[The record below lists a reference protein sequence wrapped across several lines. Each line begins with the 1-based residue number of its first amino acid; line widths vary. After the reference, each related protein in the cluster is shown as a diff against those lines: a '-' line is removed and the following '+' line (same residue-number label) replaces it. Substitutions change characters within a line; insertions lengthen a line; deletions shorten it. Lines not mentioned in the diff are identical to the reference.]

1 MEIAERA
8 ITSFYGSACHELGIS
23 LTKLPRLRDGTA
35 RANAQRREP
44 RKNHA
49 LSNETW
55 RRRKPRYLANIWGP
69 CIREV
74 RAFVPRDYDCT
85 AACGSIYPPLEASAR
100 FFIYF
105 SQNEPYNTLRFRR
118 ILRLWDPPSCFCVT
132 VRLLC
137 GRHAE
142 ERAPARV
149 RGYEF
154 PVRQS
159 HNSFPWRRGSIG
171 QRRGARGKVGSVV
184 NYRVYR
190 SFMKENPSA
199 RALDLSL
206 SLSFSFARSLSLLSL
221 RFLSFFTID
230 CIHVCTHGGINAYT
244 T

>member
-1 MEIAERA
+1 MEIAGRA
-8 ITSFYGSACHELGIS
+8 ITSIYRSACRVLGIS
-23 LTKLPRLRDGTA
+23 LTRLPRVRDGTA
-35 RANAQRREP
+35 RADARRREP

-55 RRRKPRYLANIWGP
+55 RRKKPRYIANIWGP

-74 RAFVPRDYDCT
+74 WAPIPRDYNRT
-85 AACGSIYPPLEASAR
+85 AARGSVYPPLEASAR
-100 FFIYF
+100 FFVYF

-149 RGYEF
+149 RSCEF

-159 HNSFPWRRGSIG
+159 RDSFSWRRGSIG
-171 QRRGARGKVGSVV
+171 
-184 NYRVYR
+184 R
-190 SFMKENPSA
+190 SAETAEP
-199 RALDLSL
+199 
-206 SLSFSFARSLSLLSL
+206 
-221 RFLSFFTID
+221 
-230 CIHVCTHGGINAYT
+230 G
-244 T
+244 